1 MKKARRLLK
10 LKKQTS
16 VKNEE
21 KNEKDYPSKFTSN
34 NRLS

>member
-1 MKKARRLLK
+1 MKRARRVLK
-10 LKKQTS
+10 LKKQIS

-21 KNEKDYPSKFTSN
+21 KNEKDNPSKFTSN